1 MKKDKVLLLTTDLNN
16 ISKYQKEGLN
26 NFLFALKGYS
36 IGYNSFLFD
45 EIKDIDGNVY
55 ILINRLLTDT
65 DIDEF
70 LKLDI
75 PSNVKGF
82 IIEDIGLI
90 EVIDKKY
97 EIIIY
102 ENHLNNNYET
112 INIMLES
119 SNSLVISS
127 DITLEEI
134 NTILEKTNKPLVLFT
149 FGKQMVMYSRRY
161 LVSNYLKE
169 YDLDLSDELIA
180 RETVSKHEFDLKE
193 NEYGTAVFYN
203 KYLDYRS
210 VLDNLDDSKIKYYL
224 VDTSNLSINEV
235 KNIINLKEVNNT
247 TDGFLYKK
255 TVYKVGDLDD

>member
-1 MKKDKVLLLTTDLNN
+1 MKTNKILLLVDNLDN
-16 ISKYQKEGLN
+16 IKEYKKEGCT

-45 EIKDIDGNVY
+45 EINDIDGNIY
-55 ILINRLLTDT
+55 ILMNRLLTDN

-82 IIEDIGLI
+82 VIEDIGLL

-97 EIIIY
+97 EVIIY

-180 RETVSKHEFDLKE
+180 RETVSKHEFLLKE
-193 NEYGTAVFYN
+193 NEYGTAVFDN

-224 VDTSNLSINEV
+224 VDISNLSLDVV